1 MNIHRLKLER
11 KYHDA
16 KESLLGRCKMKLTSL
31 GWFLITVIKVVWPAF
46 ARVWKAII
54 IWIGSY
60 AHSVWLKK
68 LYMLTAETKWN
79 SFPEPSSVPV
89 FLHYMDVNL
98 VPRLSLPPPCGGW
111 KERDPGNEAEQM
123 FAGIK
128 RMLMLTE
135 LLTYLIRFSFFI
147 PPLT

>member
-1 MNIHRLKLER
+1 MDRKLR
-11 KYHDA
+11 SLCLA
-16 KESLLGRCKMKLTSL
+16 KKIIYVNCRNEMKFFSRAIFRSSL
-31 GWFLITVIKVVWPAF
+31 
-46 ARVWKAII
+46 
-54 IWIGSY
+54 
-60 AHSVWLKK
+60 
-68 LYMLTAETKWN
+68 
-79 SFPEPSSVPV
+79 
-89 FLHYMDVNL
+89 LHYMDVNL
-98 VPRLSLPPPCGGW
+98 VPRLSLPPPSGGW